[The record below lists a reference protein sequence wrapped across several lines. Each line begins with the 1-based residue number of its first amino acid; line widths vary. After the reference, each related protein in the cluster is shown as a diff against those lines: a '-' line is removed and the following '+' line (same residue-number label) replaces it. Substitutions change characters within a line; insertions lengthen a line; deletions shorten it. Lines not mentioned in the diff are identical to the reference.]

1 MSLAKLKAAIQAQS
15 PTVGGGGG
23 GGGVRSQAAPNK
35 AYKKSRI
42 DVSPFIFSST
52 H

>member
-23 GGGVRSQAAPNK
+23 GGGVRSQAPK